1 MNENLFQIIFAIV
14 EMGRATKIL
23 EAAEKVGAEG
33 GTIFYGRGTGVH
45 EHEKILGISIE
56 PEKEI
61 IMILINKQIADTV
74 LDTVISAGELNKPGR
89 GLVFVM
95 DISKV
100 VGICHDPSCTIN
112 DEF

>member
-14 EMGRATKIL
+14 EMGTASKIL
-23 EAAEKVGAEG
+23 EAAENAGAEG

-45 EHEKILGISIE
+45 EHEKLLGISIE

-74 LDTVISAGELNKPGR
+74 LHTVVSAGKLNEPGK
-89 GLVFVM
+89 GLAFVM

-100 VGICHDPSCTIN
+100 VGICHDPSCSIN